1 MANGTRVLITGGAGF
16 IGSHVTRRFVRNYPD
31 YLIVNADKLTY
42 AGNLENLRDIENE
55 KNYRFEKT
63 DIVDKQ
69 SVLDLFSKYSFDGII
84 HLAAESHVDRS
95 ITGPDEFVMT
105 NIVGTVN
112 LLQTHA
118 ARISRRQKGWD
129 SSVLLMIS
137 LIGFTAIGLA
147 KGTANPVY
155 KWGFD
160 YLYQPIYSAISS
172 LLAFMI
178 TSASYRAFK
187 VKDWQAGVLMV
198 SAVIVM
204 LGQVGVGSMIYKGL
218 PSWSSWIMSVINTA
232 GMRGIT
238 IGGAL
243 GAVALSLRVLLGL
256 ERGYLGGD
264 R

>member
-1 MANGTRVLITGGAGF
+1 MSGAIVLAKYFIANKALGTWGATMV
-16 IGSHVTRRFVRNYPD
+16 SWRT
-31 YLIVNADKLTY
+31 IV
-42 AGNLENLRDIENE
+42 
-55 KNYRFEKT
+55 
-63 DIVDKQ
+63 
-69 SVLDLFSKYSFDGII
+69 
-84 HLAAESHVDRS
+84 AAFAL
-95 ITGPDEFVMT
+95 G
-105 NIVGTVN
+105 VGTVN
-112 LLQTHA
+112 LVQMHLRKIT
-118 ARISRRQKGWD
+118 RRQKGWD
-129 SSVLLMIS
+129 SSVLLVIS
-137 LIGFTAIGLA
+137 LVGFTAIGLT
-147 KGTANPVY
+147 KGTTNPVY

-198 SAVIVM
+198 TAVIVM
-204 LGQVGVGSMIYKGL
+204 LGQVGVGSLIYKGI
-218 PSWSSWIMSVINTA
+218 PSWSQWIMSVVNLA

>member
-1 MANGTRVLITGGAGF
+1 MKRTVPLAVGF
-16 IGSHVTRRFVRNYPD
+16 LSG
-31 YLIVNADKLTY
+31 LIVVAKY
-42 AGNLENLRDIENE
+42 FIEN
-55 KNYRFEKT
+55 KA
-63 DIVDKQ
+63 
-69 SVLDLFSKYSFDGII
+69 
-84 HLAAESHVDRS
+84 LAAWGTTVVSWRS
-95 ITGPDEFVMT
+95 LVAAFALG
-105 NIVGTVN
+105 VGTVN
-112 LLQTHA
+112 LVQNHLG
-118 ARISRRQKGWD
+118 RISRRQKGWD
-129 SSVLLMIS
+129 SSILLVAS
-137 LIGFTAIGLA
+137 LVGFTFLGIS
-147 KGTANPVY
+147 KGTAHPVY

-198 SAVIVM
+198 TAVIVM
-204 LGQVGVGSMIYKGL
+204 LGQVGVGSLIYKGI
-218 PSWSSWIMSVINTA
+218 PGWSSWIMSVVNTA

>member
-1 MANGTRVLITGGAGF
+1 MKRTVPLIIGFLSGAIVLAKYF
-16 IGSHVTRRFVRNYPD
+16 I
-31 YLIVNADKLTY
+31 ADKTLATWGTNVV
-42 AGNLENLRDIENE
+42 AWRA
-55 KNYRFEKT
+55 
-63 DIVDKQ
+63 IV
-69 SVLDLFSKYSFDGII
+69 
-84 HLAAESHVDRS
+84 AAFAL
-95 ITGPDEFVMT
+95 G
-105 NIVGTVN
+105 VGTVN

-118 ARISRRQKGWD
+118 TRISRRQKGWD
-129 SSVLLMIS
+129 SSVLLMVS
-137 LIGFTAIGLA
+137 LIGFTAIGLF
-147 KGTANPVY
+147 KGTTDPVY
-155 KWGFD
+155 RWGFN

-218 PSWSSWIMSVINTA
+218 PSWSSWLMSVVNTA

-256 ERGYLGGD
+256 ERGYLGGES
-264 R
+264 

>member
-1 MANGTRVLITGGAGF
+1 MKRTVPLLIGFMSGAIVLAKYFIANKALGTWGATMV
-16 IGSHVTRRFVRNYPD
+16 SWRT
-31 YLIVNADKLTY
+31 IV
-42 AGNLENLRDIENE
+42 
-55 KNYRFEKT
+55 
-63 DIVDKQ
+63 
-69 SVLDLFSKYSFDGII
+69 
-84 HLAAESHVDRS
+84 AAFAL
-95 ITGPDEFVMT
+95 G
-105 NIVGTVN
+105 VGTVN
-112 LLQTHA
+112 LVQMHLRKVT
-118 ARISRRQKGWD
+118 RRQKGWD
-129 SSVLLMIS
+129 SSVLLVIS
-137 LIGFTAIGLA
+137 LVGFTAIGLT
-147 KGTANPVY
+147 KGTTNPVY

-198 SAVIVM
+198 TAVIVM
-204 LGQVGVGSMIYKGL
+204 LGQVGVGSLIYKGI
-218 PSWSSWIMSVINTA
+218 PSWSQWIMSVVNLA

>member
-1 MANGTRVLITGGAGF
+1 MKRTVPLLIGF
-16 IGSHVTRRFVRNYPD
+16 ISGA
-31 YLIVNADKLTY
+31 IVVAKYFIADKT
-42 AGNLENLRDIENE
+42 
-55 KNYRFEKT
+55 
-63 DIVDKQ
+63 
-69 SVLDLFSKYSFDGII
+69 
-84 HLAAESHVDRS
+84 LATWGTNMVAWR
-95 ITGPDEFVMT
+95 
-105 NIVGTVN
+105 NIVAAFALGVGSVN
-112 LLQTHA
+112 LIQTHMHRI
-118 ARISRRQKGWD
+118 ARKQKGWD
-129 SSVLLMIS
+129 ASILLIVS
-137 LIGFTAIGLA
+137 LVGFTAIGIT
-147 KGTANPVY
+147 KGTTNPVY

-187 VKDWQAGVLMV
+187 VKDWQSAVLMV
-198 SAVIVM
+198 AAVVVM
-204 LGQVGVGSMIYKGL
+204 LGQVGIGSLIYKGI
-218 PSWSSWIMSVINTA
+218 PTWSAWIMSVVNTA

>member
-1 MANGTRVLITGGAGF
+1 MKRTVPLVIGFLSGAIVVAKYFLTNKALSSWGTTMVSWR
-16 IGSHVTRRFVRNYPD
+16 
-31 YLIVNADKLTY
+31 
-42 AGNLENLRDIENE
+42 
-55 KNYRFEKT
+55 
-63 DIVDKQ
+63 
-69 SVLDLFSKYSFDGII
+69 
-84 HLAAESHVDRS
+84 
-95 ITGPDEFVMT
+95 
-105 NIVGTVN
+105 NIVAAFALGVGTIN
-112 LLQTHA
+112 LVQTHMHKIA
-118 ARISRRQKGWD
+118 RRQKGWD
-129 SSVLLMIS
+129 ASILL
-137 LIGFTAIGLA
+137 LVCLVGFTSIGLA
-147 KGTANPVY
+147 KGTTNPVY

-198 SAVIVM
+198 TAVIVM
-204 LGQVGVGSMIYKGL
+204 LGQVGVGSVIYKGI
-218 PSWSSWIMSVINTA
+218 PVWSSWIMTVLNTA

-256 ERGYLGGD
+256 ERGYLGGE

>member
-1 MANGTRVLITGGAGF
+1 MKRTVPLLIGFMSGAIVLAKYFIANKALGTWGATMV
-16 IGSHVTRRFVRNYPD
+16 SWRT
-31 YLIVNADKLTY
+31 IV
-42 AGNLENLRDIENE
+42 
-55 KNYRFEKT
+55 
-63 DIVDKQ
+63 
-69 SVLDLFSKYSFDGII
+69 
-84 HLAAESHVDRS
+84 AAFAL
-95 ITGPDEFVMT
+95 G
-105 NIVGTVN
+105 VGTVN
-112 LLQTHA
+112 LVQMHLRKIT
-118 ARISRRQKGWD
+118 RRQKGWD
-129 SSVLLMIS
+129 SSVLLVIS
-137 LIGFTAIGLA
+137 LVGFTAIGLT
-147 KGTANPVY
+147 KGTTNPVY

-198 SAVIVM
+198 TAVIVM
-204 LGQVGVGSMIYKGL
+204 LGQVGVGSLIYKGI
-218 PSWSSWIMSVINTA
+218 PSWSQWIMSVVNLA

>member
-1 MANGTRVLITGGAGF
+1 VKRTIPLTVGF
-16 IGSHVTRRFVRNYPD
+16 LSGLVV
-31 YLIVNADKLTY
+31 VA
-42 AGNLENLRDIENE
+42 
-55 KNYRFEKT
+55 
-63 DIVDKQ
+63 
-69 SVLDLFSKYSFDGII
+69 KYFIDNKE
-84 HLAAESHVDRS
+84 LAAWGTTVVSWRALVAAFAL
-95 ITGPDEFVMT
+95 G
-105 NIVGTVN
+105 VGTVN
-112 LLQTHA
+112 LLQTHLG
-118 ARISRRQKGWD
+118 RIARRQKGWD
-129 SSVLLMIS
+129 SSVLLVAS
-137 LIGFTAIGLA
+137 LVGFTLLGIS

-198 SAVIVM
+198 TAVIVM
-204 LGQVGVGSMIYKGL
+204 LGQVGVGSLIYKGI
-218 PSWSSWIMSVINTA
+218 PDWSSWIMNVVNTA

-256 ERGYLGGD
+256 ERGYMGGE

>member
-1 MANGTRVLITGGAGF
+1 V
-16 IGSHVTRRFVRNYPD
+16 
-31 YLIVNADKLTY
+31 
-42 AGNLENLRDIENE
+42 
-55 KNYRFEKT
+55 
-63 DIVDKQ
+63 
-69 SVLDLFSKYSFDGII
+69 
-84 HLAAESHVDRS
+84 AAFAL
-95 ITGPDEFVMT
+95 G
-105 NIVGTVN
+105 VGTVN
-112 LLQTHA
+112 LIQTHLK
-118 ARISRRQKGWD
+118 RITRRQKGWD
-129 SSVLLMIS
+129 SSILLVVS
-137 LIGFTAIGLA
+137 LVGFTVIGIA
-147 KGTANPVY
+147 KGTTNPVY

-198 SAVIVM
+198 TAVIVM
-204 LGQVGVGSMIYKGL
+204 LGQVGVGSLIYKGI
-218 PSWSSWIMSVINTA
+218 PSWSQWIMSVVNTA